1 MRLFRRS
8 TQQRPSR
15 QVDGR
20 PVLREAPA
28 KSYSQRGRLV
38 SGNGTLVLTEQELL
52 FEQDLPR
59 RVVRAPRA
67 SIVEVSTA
75 RAFRSRI
82 FPRLLKVAWSA
93 EAGARDS
100 IVLMV
105 KDVDGWIEALGQRDG
120 ASPS

>member
-1 MRLFRRS
+1 MPRA
-8 TQQRPSR
+8 T
-15 QVDGR
+15 
-20 PVLREAPA
+20 ANA
-28 KSYSQRGRLV
+28 GRLV

-59 RVVRAPRA
+59 SVVRAPRA
-67 SIVEVSTA
+67 AITEVSTA

-82 FPRLLKVAWSA
+82 FPRLLKVAWKVES
-93 EAGARDS
+93 GAQDS